1 MLQFERLDNFS
12 PLFIPFV
19 HLIII
24 NHCQQSI
31 FPYLSLLIIR
41 ERKRERETLIRLF
54 TSFLEKEEFHG
65 GHALSLSFSIIARDG
80 DIKRG
85 KFVCA
90 KEEAPYLGGAAP
102 RFKLQ
107 FSSSRD
113 NTLVLIVQISPLVS
127 SPSLHRPPPT
137 SSNKKARRISTNNS
151 IFLFR
156 NILHDARHD

>member
-41 ERKRERETLIRLF
+41 ERKRERERLLFDSSRVSSRRKNF
-54 TSFLEKEEFHG
+54 TVG
-65 GHALSLSFSIIARDG
+65 TLSLSFSIIARDG

-127 SPSLHRPPPT
+127 SPSLHRPT